1 MRILLVEDFPEFSSA
16 IKAAFDALGCTTIV
30 AEALDEARGV
40 IRDETQK
47 VDGILLDHD
56 LPAIKGFPDCASG
69 AEVAKE
75 ALAKNPKLP
84 IVGISAVWSNNQHLL
99 SVGAFMALPKAGVVA
114 AAPDILFEMQRH
126 AGMVHDL
133 DA

>member
-1 MRILLVEDFPEFSSA
+1 MTLLLVEDYPEFSSA
-16 IKAAFDALGCTTIV
+16 IRAAFQSLGCTVLI
-30 AEALDEARGV
+30 AEALDDARA
-40 IRDETQK
+40 ILRDETRAI
-47 VDGILLDHD
+47 DGILLDHD
-56 LPAIKGFPDCASG
+56 LPAVRGFPDCASG

-75 ALAKNPKLP
+75 ALTKNPKLP